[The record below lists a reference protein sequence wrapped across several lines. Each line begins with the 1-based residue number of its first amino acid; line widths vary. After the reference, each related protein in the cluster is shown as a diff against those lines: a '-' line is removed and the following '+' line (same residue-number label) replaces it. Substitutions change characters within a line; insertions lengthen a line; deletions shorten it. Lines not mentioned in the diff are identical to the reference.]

1 MDEDA
6 LREDR
11 RWDRVSENFDMLFSR
26 VEVIGANQHRLEAQ
40 MNLGNKVMEQILK
53 DQQLL
58 AKQIE
63 VTGDAVARLTL
74 DRSPVQEEEEPP
86 SPTLSHGLPEH
97 HRRPPRLPLAGTS
110 FRSRSHGQGQRSA
123 EGFGGRHVIPK
134 MSCPTFD
141 GSNPRIWKSKC
152 LDYFQLCN
160 IDEAFWAT
168 AASLNMDGNAA
179 KWLQVYKKK
188 HGLGDWDSFSKAVEA
203 KFGAHDYRDAIEE
216 LLALK

>member
-1 MDEDA
+1 MEEDA

-11 RWDRVSENFDMLFSR
+11 RWDRVSENFDLLFSR
-26 VEVIGANQHRLEAQ
+26 VEVIGANQHRLEAH
-40 MNLGNKVMEQILK
+40 MNLGNMVMEQILK
-53 DQQLL
+53 QQLL

-63 VTGDAVARLTL
+63 VTGEAIARITL
-74 DRSPVQEEEEPP
+74 DRPPVQEEEEPP
-86 SPTLSHGLPEH
+86 SPILSQVSPEH
-97 HRRPPRLPLAGTS
+97 HRRPPRPPPAGTS
-110 FRSRSHGQGQRSA
+110 FRSRAHGQGPRPPN
-123 EGFGGRHVIPK
+123 GFGGRHVIPK

-188 HGLGDWDSFSKAVEA
+188 HGLGDWDSFSKAVEE